1 MRKIDESK
9 ITSDKSMF
17 FKQGTWTHLQ
27 KAYKEITEETIKSL
41 IGSSYDATKVY
52 VLNGCVN
59 SGSGSSF
66 NISAGSVF
74 YAGEVYLV
82 DATTFTT
89 SGGNVAVGTI
99 TTTNNTTDYSADPC
113 LFTDGT
119 YENVHNIRKFV
130 IASGGSGSGTKNYS
144 DFVFDIMANNYEDIN
159 SSISVNGSF
168 TPLIKI
174 AREYADGTVFVYCI
188 LAFTSTIPIYTN
200 ILTGIPSCPV
210 MVLGAM
216 HGDDATTLI
225 KDDLFLYGSGQLSN
239 RFAAL
244 TNPATPSNT
253 LLLFSF
259 SYKKI

>member
-130 IASGGSGSGTKNYS
+130 IAGGATGSGTKNYS
-144 DFVFDIMANNYEDIN
+144 AFDFYPFAFNFKDISSNITAGTNITISAIIARQYFDGSIAIWAIITTTSNIAADSDLISGIPNAAPNSFSCHAWDGSTKFNINLYAVLSHIQNPFGVIN
-159 SSISVNGSF
+159 SG
-168 TPLIKI
+168 TQI
-174 AREYADGTVFVYCI
+174 AFY
-188 LAFTSTIPIYTN
+188 
-200 ILTGIPSCPV
+200 LTYRQV
-210 MVLGAM
+210 
-216 HGDDATTLI
+216 
-225 KDDLFLYGSGQLSN
+225 
-239 RFAAL
+239 
-244 TNPATPSNT
+244 
-253 LLLFSF
+253 
-259 SYKKI
+259 

>member
-9 ITSDKSMF
+9 ITSGKEMF
-17 FKQGTWTHLQ
+17 FKKGTWTHLQ
-27 KAYKEITEETIKSL
+27 KSYKEITEETIKSL

-74 YAGEVYLV
+74 YGGEVYLV

-89 SGGNVAVGTI
+89 SGGNVAVGTR

-130 IASGGSGSGTKNYS
+130 IASGASGSGTKNYS
-144 DFVFDIMANNYEDIN
+144 DFVIYSFSKNYVDV
-159 SSISVNGSF
+159 SSAVSVDASL
-168 TPLIKI
+168 TVTTKSVKI
-174 AREYADGTVFVYCI
+174 YFDGTVQVTCSLTYSGT
-188 LAFTSTIPIYTN
+188 LTANTVM
-200 ILTGIPSCPV
+200 LTGLP
-210 MVLGAM
+210 LGNALYTVVPCYLQATGVNSFANVV
-216 HGDDATTLI
+216 HTGLGDTLI
-225 KDDLFLYGSGQLSN
+225 NPDALSN
-239 RFAAL
+239 TYDIVHF
-244 TNPATPSNT
+244 NY
-253 LLLFSF
+253 F
-259 SYKKI
+259 YKLG